1 MPTTARQ
8 DREPRGAERDAVRTA
23 ERALARVLEE
33 KGLRRSRQRD
43 VVVRTFFGMG
53 GHVAVDAL
61 LEQVRR
67 ADPRVG
73 VATVYRTMKLLA
85 EHGLAVP
92 RDFGDGRA
100 RYEPASHRHA
110 HSHDHLICTGC
121 GSIVEFESHR
131 IEALQQRLAR
141 RHGFEVERRRVEL
154 YGRCARCRGVEGK
167 EDTAA

>member
-1 MPTTARQ
+1 MSTTARQ
-8 DREPRGAERDAVRTA
+8 DREPRSAERDAVRAA

-100 RYEPASHRHA
+100 RYEPATHRHA

-121 GSIVEFESHR
+121 GTIVEFESQR
-131 IEALQQRLAR
+131 IEALQHRVAR

-154 YGRCARCRGVEGK
+154 YGRCGRCRGVEGD
-167 EDTAA
+167 EETAA

>member
-1 MPTTARQ
+1 MSTTTRQ
-8 DREPRGAERDAVRTA
+8 DREPRSAERDAVRSA

-100 RYEPASHRHA
+100 RYEPATHRHA

-121 GSIVEFESHR
+121 GTIVEFESHR
-131 IEALQQRLAR
+131 IEALQHRVAR

-154 YGRCARCRGVEGK
+154 YGRCARCRGVEGN
-167 EDTAA
+167 EETAA